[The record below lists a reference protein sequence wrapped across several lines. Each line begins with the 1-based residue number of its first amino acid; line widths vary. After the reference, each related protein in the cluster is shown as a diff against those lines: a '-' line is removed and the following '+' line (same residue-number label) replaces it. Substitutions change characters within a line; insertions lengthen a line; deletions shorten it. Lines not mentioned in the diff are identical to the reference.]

1 MTEIQ
6 RNIVKRGK
14 RRVFSRPFRAGD
26 DEEAVATW
34 KLDLDKILRVLEV
47 RSFTCI

>member
-26 DEEAVATW
+26 DEEAVAAW
-34 KLDLDKILRVLEV
+34 KLNLDKILRVFKV
-47 RSFTCI
+47 GSFTCI